1 MPSFSAWTDGCQC
14 QHGQG
19 GICGDGADFA
29 GYLSKIETAE
39 RKKANRK
46 KFTRKK
52 VNQVD
57 AIILTMGQGSF
68 PCAERVNYY
77 VENRSIVM
85 KKTNNWF
92 EGAGCQEINEEKTKR
107 INQQQFRRL
116 RKKLNTYKIKRC
128 KPDYFTELLGLGDV
142 DSVGGSYLGLVL
154 LSENGREML
163 DENGSRL
170 CG

>member
-1 MPSFSAWTDGCQC
+1 MSIIRHSLNFLP
-14 QHGQG
+14 
-19 GICGDGADFA
+19 IM
-29 GYLSKIETAE
+29 LST
-39 RKKANRK
+39 
-46 KFTRKK
+46 
-52 VNQVD
+52 
-57 AIILTMGQGSF
+57 
-68 PCAERVNYY
+68 

-128 KPDYFTELLGLGDV
+128 KPDYFSELLGLGDV

-170 CG
+170 CGDIASLSSSIGDFF